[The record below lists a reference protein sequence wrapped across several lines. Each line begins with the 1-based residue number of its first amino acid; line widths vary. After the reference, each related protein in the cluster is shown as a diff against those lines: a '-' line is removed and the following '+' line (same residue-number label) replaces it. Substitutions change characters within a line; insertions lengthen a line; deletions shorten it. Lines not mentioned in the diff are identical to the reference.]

1 MIMGKYILHW
11 VFEGLFIE
19 NKSITLILMDY
30 GIVVHYNHSS
40 AIAATPNFII
50 CFLEYYRFIIWARDA
65 AKFTALS
72 SQKS

>member
-1 MIMGKYILHW
+1 
-11 VFEGLFIE
+11 
-19 NKSITLILMDY
+19 MDY